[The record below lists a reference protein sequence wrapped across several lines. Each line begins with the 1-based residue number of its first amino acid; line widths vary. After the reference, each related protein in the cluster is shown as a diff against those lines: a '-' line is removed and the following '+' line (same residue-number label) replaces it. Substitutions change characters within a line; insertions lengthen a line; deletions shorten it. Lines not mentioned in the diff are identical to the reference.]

1 MFFLSIYACR
11 RARRLLLM
19 VLATDFTIQVLKIH
33 NKHVL
38 VGKVLGSNVILR
50 FRFFKSL
57 CLKTVAVDTHITI
70 THCEFSKNTKMINCH
85 AITQTNFFAERK
97 KIN

>member
-1 MFFLSIYACR
+1 
-11 RARRLLLM
+11 M
-19 VLATDFTIQVLKIH
+19 VLAKDFTIKVVKIL

-38 VGKVLGSNVILR
+38 VGKVLDSNVILR

-57 CLKTVAVDTHITI
+57 CLKTVVVDAHITI
-70 THCEFSKNTKMINCH
+70 TECEFSKNTKMINCH
-85 AITQTNFFAERK
+85 GIKQKHFLTERK

>member
-1 MFFLSIYACR
+1 MSIFVCR
-11 RARRLLLM
+11 RARRPLPM
-19 VLATDFTIQVLKIH
+19 VLATDVTIKVLKIH

-38 VGKVLGSNVILR
+38 VGKVLVSNAILR

-57 CLKTVAVDTHITI
+57 CLKTVVVDAHITI

-85 AITQTNFFAERK
+85 AIRETHFLTERK

>member
-1 MFFLSIYACR
+1 
-11 RARRLLLM
+11 M

-33 NKHVL
+33 NKQML
-38 VGKVLGSNVILR
+38 VGRVLGSNVILR

-57 CLKTVAVDTHITI
+57 CLRSVAVDTRMTV
-70 THCEFSKNTKMINCH
+70 TQCEFSKNTKMINCH
-85 AITQTNFFAERK
+85 GIRETHFLIERK

>member
-1 MFFLSIYACR
+1 
-11 RARRLLLM
+11 M
-19 VLATDFTIQVLKIH
+19 VLSSDFTIQVLKIH

-57 CLKTVAVDTHITI
+57 CLKSVVVNAQITI
-70 THCEFSKNTKMINCH
+70 THCEFSKTTKMINCH
-85 AITQTNFFAERK
+85 AIAQTNFFAERK

>member
-1 MFFLSIYACR
+1 
-11 RARRLLLM
+11 M
-19 VLATDFTIQVLKIH
+19 VLATEYTIEVLKIH

-57 CLKTVAVDTHITI
+57 CLKSVVVHAHITI
-70 THCEFSKNTKMINCH
+70 THCEFSKSTKMINCH
-85 AITQTNFFAERK
+85 AITQTHFLTERK
-97 KIN
+97 KNKLILQTRGVDAHINGAV

>member
-1 MFFLSIYACR
+1 
-11 RARRLLLM
+11 M
-19 VLATDFTIQVLKIH
+19 VLTTDFTIKVLRIH

-57 CLKTVAVDTHITI
+57 CLKTVVVDAHITI
-70 THCEFSKNTKMINCH
+70 THCEFSKNTKMVNCH
-85 AITQTNFFAERK
+85 AIAQTHFFKERK

>member
-1 MFFLSIYACR
+1 
-11 RARRLLLM
+11 M
-19 VLATDFTIQVLKIH
+19 VLATDVSIRVLKIH

-38 VGKVLGSNVILR
+38 VGQVLGSNAILR

-57 CLKTVAVDTHITI
+57 CLKTVVVDAHITI

-85 AITQTNFFAERK
+85 AIRESHFLTERK

>member
-1 MFFLSIYACR
+1 
-11 RARRLLLM
+11 
-19 VLATDFTIQVLKIH
+19 
-33 NKHVL
+33 
-38 VGKVLGSNVILR
+38 VILR

-57 CLKTVAVDTHITI
+57 CLKSVVVNAQITI

-85 AITQTNFFAERK
+85 AIAQTNFFAERK

>member
-1 MFFLSIYACR
+1 MSIFACR
-11 RARRLLLM
+11 RARGPLRM
-19 VLATDFTIQVLKIH
+19 VLETDFTIKVLKIH

-38 VGKVLGSNVILR
+38 VGKVLGSNAILR

-57 CLKTVAVDTHITI
+57 CLKTVVVDAHITI

-85 AITQTNFFAERK
+85 AISQTHFLTERK

>member
-1 MFFLSIYACR
+1 
-11 RARRLLLM
+11 M
-19 VLATDFTIQVLKIH
+19 VLTTDFTIKVLKIH

-57 CLKTVAVDTHITI
+57 CLKTVVVDALITI

-85 AITQTNFFAERK
+85 AIAQTHFFRERK